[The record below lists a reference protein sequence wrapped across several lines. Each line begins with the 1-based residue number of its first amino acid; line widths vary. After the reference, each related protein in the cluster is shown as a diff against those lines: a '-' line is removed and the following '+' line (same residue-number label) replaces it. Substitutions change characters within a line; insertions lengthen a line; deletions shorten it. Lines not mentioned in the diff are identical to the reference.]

1 MQKKIIQR
9 NVKDKKSEAV
19 KDQLTKKKADQ
30 SRFTGKKSVVQ
41 ELVKDEPVKK
51 GPETGSGYL
60 IAGDGRIEDLKK
72 EVLYQLLGP
81 VFFGDT
87 VFHSEKELIH
97 FFKEQY
103 GIDVQKDFYEGD
115 AHYEEYAEAKEA
127 IAEGMMVYGGHIS
140 FQETALA
147 ELAEQIWNR
156 LEKEGETGFRRINTL
171 LEE

>member
-9 NVKDKKSEAV
+9 NVKDKKFEAV

-103 GIDVQKDFYEGD
+103 GR
-115 AHYEEYAEAKEA
+115 KERIHLELSDELPNIKSINA
-127 IAEGMMVYGGHIS
+127 RLGKRTRFPILMTGKPKLSGAFIAV
-140 FQETALA
+140 
-147 ELAEQIWNR
+147 
-156 LEKEGETGFRRINTL
+156 
-171 LEE
+171 

>member
-97 FFKEQY
+97 FFKELL
-103 GIDVQKDFYEGD
+103 IV
-115 AHYEEYAEAKEA
+115 
-127 IAEGMMVYGGHIS
+127 MVSS
-140 FQETALA
+140 FHFPESFTPLKVSCNV
-147 ELAEQIWNR
+147 WCVR
-156 LEKEGETGFRRINTL
+156 
-171 LEE
+171 